1 MWLFSKWPDNTVAQM
16 INLFFFIFTQCHCIL
31 AVLHKTASA
40 NHDKNQK
47 REMRKPQSILSRVR
61 MHLQRRHT
69 GDLSCSVSDYNVI
82 TFSFYYCNSFL
93 AFSYV
98 LMTLIYV
105 LFFCFFKIIWKSLL
119 EKFLFILIC
128 RYMTALHLFLFSLL
142 GTRSREKFKEFM
154 IHVQCVEGV
163 AIQ

>member
-1 MWLFSKWPDNTVAQM
+1 MTWRYCGSDDKLL
-16 INLFFFIFTQCHCIL
+16 IFFLFTQCHFIL

-61 MHLQRRHT
+61 MYLQRRYT
-69 GDLSCSVSDYNVI
+69 GDLSCSVSDYNII
-82 TFSFYYCNSFL
+82 TFSFYYCNKFL

-98 LMTLIYV
+98 VMTLIYDLDFFLF
-105 LFFCFFKIIWKSLL
+105 LFFFIWKSLL

-128 RYMTALHLFLFSLL
+128 RYMTALLVLWFAFTFTAWAKVSW
-142 GTRSREKFKEFM
+142 K
-154 IHVQCVEGV
+154 V
-163 AIQ
+163 